1 MIKFK
6 QFNEATVDDHIKK
19 VVNIYSAH
27 RSLEDR
33 AKYKRDK
40 EARAKHKAGAA
51 KASDLLAKMRAK
63 KAAADADKPKPT
75 QDAPRNYGP
84 AIAKD
89 YSDYEARTGRS
100 ARD

>member
-6 QFNEATVDDHIKK
+6 QFNEATVGKYVDRVRD
-19 VVNIYSAH
+19 IYFQH

-51 KASDLLAKMRAK
+51 KASALLDKMRTK
-63 KAAADADKPKPT
+63 QAAANADKPKPT